1 MNLDIVRVWKNEID
15 RSELSREQLALLP
28 ENPVGELE
36 LTNADLEIVYGGQTP
51 VTCRAA
57 GCYAGNNSWYSG
69 NSGNYN
75 YVGATVVNFVVL
87 TTPAPATVPV
97 LSNCPYTN

>member
-28 ENPVGELE
+28 ENPVGEFE
-36 LTNADLEIVYGGQTP
+36 LTNADLEMVQGGQTP
-51 VTCRAA
+51 VTCVAA

-75 YVGATVVNFVVL
+75 YGGGTVVNVVMV
-87 TTPAPATVPV
+87 TAPV
-97 LSNCPYTN
+97 LANSNCPYTNY